1 MKPSGLHYTVIYIT
15 TGCNVLRDKEIVSCG
30 NERRGIR
37 RRRKVVSTTAE
48 LLLLFYFIL
57 LALL

>member
-30 NERRGIR
+30 NERREE
-37 RRRKVVSTTAE
+37 KE
-48 LLLLFYFIL
+48 EEEEEK
-57 LALL
+57 